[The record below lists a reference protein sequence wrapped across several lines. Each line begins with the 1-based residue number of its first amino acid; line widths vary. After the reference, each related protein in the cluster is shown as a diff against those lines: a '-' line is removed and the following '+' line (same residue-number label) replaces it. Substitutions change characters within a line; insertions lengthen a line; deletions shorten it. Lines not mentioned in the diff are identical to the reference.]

1 MIGIDLVKIDRIK
14 RFTERFGDKA
24 LGKFLSDEE
33 IKLTKSVNTIAG
45 FWAAKEAIS
54 KALGLGISK
63 DCSFFDI
70 KICKDE
76 KNRPYFKLSKHLID
90 RFVIEDLSL
99 SITHDSGFAI
109 AVAYIKTKKRKNMLN
124 DLMFS

>member
-24 LGKFLSDEE
+24 LCKFLSKEE
-33 IKLTKSVNTIAG
+33 IKLAKSTDTIAG

-54 KALGLGISK
+54 KALGLGISQ
-63 DCSFFDI
+63 DCSFFDMRI
-70 KICKDE
+70 YKDA
-76 KNRPYFKLSKHLID
+76 KNRPYFKLSKHLIK
-90 RFVIEDLSL
+90 RFKITELSL

-109 AVAYIKTKKRKNMLN
+109 AIAHIKSKQKESK
-124 DLMFS
+124 DISF